1 MGLFYRLLYYMV
13 LFFPTGHKTQ
23 SDDGSEKAIG
33 SEGFL
38 EMEDDI
44 VIYFSIREKVIKRDC
59 VRYKK
64 GVGNLTAIGDQSANK

>member
-1 MGLFYRLLYYMV
+1 
-13 LFFPTGHKTQ
+13 
-23 SDDGSEKAIG
+23 
-33 SEGFL
+33 
-38 EMEDDI
+38 MEDDI